1 MKAKK
6 IFAVMLCGAMLA
18 SFTACE
24 NGNEPNNGSGNGNGN
39 QTEEPDFNPNGHEY
53 VDLGLP
59 SGLLWATCNVG
70 AISPEESGDYFAWG
84 ETETKPI
91 YGFDNYKWISSKPEG
106 IFVEKYFVQNSES
119 ELLGNADNKQTL
131 ESSDDAA
138 RAIWGESWRMPTKK
152 EMQEL
157 LSNCIAESTTLKGV
171 KGLKLT
177 SKTNENSIFLPMAGN
192 RFEEERNGVGEMGI
206 YWTSTL
212 CTDDAQNAAG
222 FYFDGV
228 DSELTCC
235 TRCYGF
241 SVRAVSSPQ

>member
-1 MKAKK
+1 M
-6 IFAVMLCGAMLA
+6 MLCGAMLA

-59 SGLLWATCNVG
+59 SGTLWATCNIG
-70 AISPEESGDYFAWG
+70 ANSPEEYGDYFAWG
-84 ETETKPI
+84 ETETKSV

-106 IFVEKYFVQNSES
+106 IFIEKYFVENSES

-138 RAIWGESWRMPTKK
+138 RAIWGGSWRMPTKK

-157 LSNCIAESTTLKGV
+157 LSNCIAESTTLEGM

-177 SKTNENSIFLPMAGN
+177 SKTNEKSIFLPMAGN
-192 RFEEERNGVGEMGI
+192 DFEYVGELGT

-212 CTDDAQNAAG
+212 CIDDAQNAAG
-222 FYFDGV
+222 FYFEEEENI
-228 DSELTCC
+228 SELTCSARWVGC
-235 TRCYGF
+235 
-241 SVRAVSSPQ
+241 SVRAVSTPQ